1 MEYVIGILLII
12 AGLFLVVAVL
22 MQGSKEN
29 KLSSSIAGGAAETFF
44 GKNKA
49 KTVDKKLNT
58 LTVIV
63 VICFL
68 VLVVVAYVL
77 QSGRAKADYEAG
89 DLDYSSEEITTTAET
104 TTPVTTAGGSTT
116 TTPDTGANGTTTA
129 TPDTGAAGTTAAPTT

>member
-68 VLVVVAYVL
+68 ILVVVAYVL

-104 TTPVTTAGGSTT
+104 TAPVTTVGGTT
-116 TTPDTGANGTTTA
+116 TAPDTGAEG
-129 TPDTGAAGTTAAPTT
+129 GTTAPTT

>member
-1 MEYVIGILLII
+1 MEFVIGILLMI

-49 KTVDKKLNT
+49 KTIDKKLNT
-58 LTVIV
+58 ITIIV
-63 VICFL
+63 VVCFM

-77 QSGRAKADYEAG
+77 QSGRAKADYGVG
-89 DLDYSSEEITTTAET
+89 DLDYEQEVTTTAET
-104 TTPVTTAGGSTT
+104 TTTAVTT
-116 TTPDTGANGTTTA
+116 TTPVTTTGETTTAPNTDAGTTTA
-129 TPDTGAAGTTAAPTT
+129 APNTGA